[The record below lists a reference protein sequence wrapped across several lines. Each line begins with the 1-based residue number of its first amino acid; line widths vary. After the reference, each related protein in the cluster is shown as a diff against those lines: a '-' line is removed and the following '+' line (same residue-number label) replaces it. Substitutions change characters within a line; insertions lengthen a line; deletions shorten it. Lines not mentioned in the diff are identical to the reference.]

1 MSDLPFRAAFGRP
14 FFVPVSLD
22 AACPARYAHASD
34 IPQETGMDLRKILLI
49 SLGHLSCDLNGGA
62 LPSLM
67 PYLAAAHGFNYQA
80 AGALM
85 FAYSA
90 TSSLV
95 QPVFGYLADK
105 HARSWFVPLAVLL
118 AGGSLGLVG
127 FLDSYWA
134 IFLTL
139 MLCGVGG
146 ALFHPEGARYANL
159 VSGSRKGAG
168 MSIFSV
174 GGNSGFVVGPL
185 LVAGATCVAGLHG
198 TAVFLLLALCTAS
211 FLFVQMR
218 GWQQGMPRGRTAA
231 GQAEPRN
238 DWHAFGVLT
247 LVIASRS
254 ILFLGF
260 NTYIP
265 LYWHDVFGQSKEFG
279 AMMLAFFCVCG
290 VSSNVLGGFLADRIG
305 YARIIR
311 LSWWLALPAALA
323 FAWADSMWLAALLL
337 AGCAAPQAV
346 QAPAPQQTAKAAE
359 TQSGVTFTDAMG
371 YPVTVQSWNRVVSL
385 YGSFAEAWTLAGG
398 TLTATTEDAI
408 KERGLDLG
416 TDIAVIGTNQ
426 DPNTEEILAQNS
438 DFVILN
444 AEVSEQT
451 ALHEFLQEAGVPH
464 AYFKT
469 NTFDEYL
476 AMLRTFCD
484 MTGREDLYEQ
494 NGLAV
499 QQQISDVLEL
509 VQNAKLPAPNV
520 LLLRAYSS
528 GCKAKGSDNMTGA
541 MLKDLGVINIADAD
555 DSLLE
560 NLSMENIIADDP
572 EDIFVVTMGASQQ
585 KALDWLAEN
594 LQANPAWSGLSAVQ
608 SGHYYLL
615 DKALFH
621 YKPNARW
628 GESYRTLAALLYPQ
642 LADQLEALA

>member
-1 MSDLPFRAAFGRP
+1 
-14 FFVPVSLD
+14 
-22 AACPARYAHASD
+22 
-34 IPQETGMDLRKILLI
+34 MDLRKILLI

-238 DWHAFGVLT
+238 DWHTFGVLT

-337 AGCAAPQAV
+337 APLAVGLFAPFSSMVVLGQKLLARNMGF
-346 QAPAPQQTAKAAE
+346 A
-359 TQSGVTFTDAMG
+359 SGVTLGLPMTLGGMAMPLLG
-371 YPVTVQSWNRVVSL
+371 WIADH
-385 YGSFAEAWTLAGG
+385 FGG
-398 TLTATTEDAI
+398 
-408 KERGLDLG
+408 LG
-416 TDIAVIGTNQ
+416 TAMAC
-426 DPNTEEILAQNS
+426 L
-438 DFVILN
+438 
-444 AEVSEQT
+444 
-451 ALHEFLQEAGVPH
+451 VP
-464 AYFKT
+464 
-469 NTFDEYL
+469 
-476 AMLRTFCD
+476 
-484 MTGREDLYEQ
+484 
-494 NGLAV
+494 V
-499 QQQISDVLEL
+499 
-509 VQNAKLPAPNV
+509 
-520 LLLRAYSS
+520 
-528 GCKAKGSDNMTGA
+528 
-541 MLKDLGVINIADAD
+541 
-555 DSLLE
+555 
-560 NLSMENIIADDP
+560 
-572 EDIFVVTMGASQQ
+572 
-585 KALDWLAEN
+585 
-594 LQANPAWSGLSAVQ
+594 
-608 SGHYYLL
+608 
-615 DKALFH
+615 
-621 YKPNARW
+621 
-628 GESYRTLAALLYPQ
+628 AALG
-642 LADQLEALA
+642 ALASLRLRDDAAGSRA

>member
-1 MSDLPFRAAFGRP
+1 MK
-14 FFVPVSLD
+14 
-22 AACPARYAHASD
+22 Y
-34 IPQETGMDLRKILLI
+34 K
-49 SLGHLSCDLNGGA
+49 
-62 LPSLM
+62 
-67 PYLAAAHGFNYQA
+67 
-80 AGALM
+80 
-85 FAYSA
+85 
-90 TSSLV
+90 
-95 QPVFGYLADK
+95 K
-105 HARSWFVPLAVLL
+105 
-118 AGGSLGLVG
+118 
-127 FLDSYWA
+127 A
-134 IFLTL
+134 IT
-139 MLCGVGG
+139 
-146 ALFHPEGARYANL
+146 
-159 VSGSRKGAG
+159 
-168 MSIFSV
+168 
-174 GGNSGFVVGPL
+174 
-185 LVAGATCVAGLHG
+185 
-198 TAVFLLLALCTAS
+198 
-211 FLFVQMR
+211 
-218 GWQQGMPRGRTAA
+218 
-231 GQAEPRN
+231 
-238 DWHAFGVLT
+238 
-247 LVIASRS
+247 
-254 ILFLGF
+254 
-260 NTYIP
+260 
-265 LYWHDVFGQSKEFG
+265 
-279 AMMLAFFCVCG
+279 
-290 VSSNVLGGFLADRIG
+290 
-305 YARIIR
+305 
-311 LSWWLALPAALA
+311 ALA
-323 FAWADSMWLAALLL
+323 LAALLL

-359 TQSGVTFTDAMG
+359 TQSGVTFTDDMG

-398 TLTATTEDAI
+398 TLAATTEDAI

-426 DPNTEEILAQNS
+426 DPNTEEILAQNP

-509 VQNAKLPAPNV
+509 VQNAKLPAPDV

-541 MLKDLGVINIADAD
+541 MLKDLGAINIADAD

-628 GESYRTLAALLYPQ
+628 GESYRTLRRCCIPSWLISWRPWHETARNTTHPAQAGSRADRFSAGRGAGSFGRALLWQPRLYPFAAVAGMVQ
-642 LADQLEALA
+642 RRSPKRRLPRFAACALAPHPGRTAGRQRAGGSGRFAAGRAEQRHGKP

>member
-1 MSDLPFRAAFGRP
+1 
-14 FFVPVSLD
+14 
-22 AACPARYAHASD
+22 
-34 IPQETGMDLRKILLI
+34 MDLRKILLI

-159 VSGSRKGAG
+159 VSGNRKGAG

-265 LYWHDVFGQSKEFG
+265 MYWHDVFGQSKEFG

-323 FAWADSMWLAALLL
+323 FAWVDSMWLAALLL
-337 AGCAAPQAV
+337 APLAVGLFAPFSSMVVLGQKLLARNMGF
-346 QAPAPQQTAKAAE
+346 A
-359 TQSGVTFTDAMG
+359 SGVTLGLPMTLGGMAMPLLG
-371 YPVTVQSWNRVVSL
+371 WIADNFGGLGTAMACLVPVAALGALASLRRFDLPLAPRGTPFQLRVWRAL
-385 YGSFAEAWTLAGG
+385 QDIPYGRTCSYSELAAAVGDPRACRAVGRANGRNPLMIVIPCHRVIAAGG
-398 TLTATTEDAI
+398 
-408 KERGLDLG
+408 GLGGYSGGL
-416 TDIAVIGTNQ
+416 
-426 DPNTEEILAQNS
+426 
-438 DFVILN
+438 
-444 AEVSEQT
+444 EVKR
-451 ALHEFLQEAGVPH
+451 FLLRLEAGLP
-464 AYFKT
+464 
-469 NTFDEYL
+469 
-476 AMLRTFCD
+476 
-484 MTGREDLYEQ
+484 
-494 NGLAV
+494 
-499 QQQISDVLEL
+499 
-509 VQNAKLPAPNV
+509 LPAD
-520 LLLRAYSS
+520 R
-528 GCKAKGSDNMTGA
+528 
-541 MLKDLGVINIADAD
+541 
-555 DSLLE
+555 
-560 NLSMENIIADDP
+560 
-572 EDIFVVTMGASQQ
+572 
-585 KALDWLAEN
+585 
-594 LQANPAWSGLSAVQ
+594 
-608 SGHYYLL
+608 
-615 DKALFH
+615 
-621 YKPNARW
+621 
-628 GESYRTLAALLYPQ
+628 
-642 LADQLEALA
+642 